1 MSEIACFINIILT
14 TDPVTKHLERVD
26 GASYLPWYL
35 WAQEVHH
42 GVQSASKVVCAFF
55 HKFNFQYMASAKY
68 SDSNFV

>member
-55 HKFNFQYMASAKY
+55 P
-68 SDSNFV
+68 